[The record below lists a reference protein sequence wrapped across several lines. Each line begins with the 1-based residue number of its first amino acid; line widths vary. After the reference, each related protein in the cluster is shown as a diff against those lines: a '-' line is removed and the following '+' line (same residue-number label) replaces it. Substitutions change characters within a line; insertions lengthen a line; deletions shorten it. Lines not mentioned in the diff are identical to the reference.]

1 MMKLKK
7 ILNQTG
13 RSEVNLKFM
22 AGFLAK
28 EISNPPNL
36 GESLRSSRENLG
48 LSLAQASQAT
58 SISAKYLAA
67 MENGEFSKLP
77 GEVYAKNFLKVYAK
91 YLGLNDKDSL
101 ATYQSERRIYGKTR
115 EFPEEDFKKPVRR
128 ISRFHLVVTPKII
141 RGIIIGLLALAC
153 LVYLGLKVKA
163 IMTPP
168 FLTIISPGNNLA
180 TEQNFI
186 EVVGQVEPQ
195 AVLEINGQQV
205 LADQQ
210 GNFSETID
218 LQSGINTIEVKA
230 ESRHG
235 KQTKKYLQVVV
246 NEKPDGN

>member
-1 MMKLKK
+1 M
-7 ILNQTG
+7 
-13 RSEVNLKFM
+13 V
-22 AGFLAK
+22 GFLAK

-36 GESLRSSRENLG
+36 GESLKLSRQKRG
-48 LSLAQASQAT
+48 ISLAQASQAT

-67 MENGEFSKLP
+67 IESSEFDKLP
-77 GEVYAKNFLKVYAK
+77 GEVYTKNFLKVYTK

-101 ATYQSERRIYGKTR
+101 ATYQSERKVYSKTR
-115 EFPEEDFKKPVRR
+115 KFPEADFKKPVRR
-128 ISRFHLVVTPKII
+128 ISRFHLVVTPKIV

-168 FLTIISPGNNLA
+168 FLAITSPGNNLM

-186 EVVGQVEPQ
+186 EVVGQVEPE

-205 LADQQ
+205 LADTQ

-218 LQSGINTIEVKA
+218 LQPGVNVIEVQA

-235 KQTKKYLQVVV
+235 KQTKRYLQVVV
-246 NEKPDGN
+246 NEAESNNSN